1 MRWPN
6 SITILSLV
14 FLFAMSGSMVQGAA
28 PGAQLEF
35 IAAEANLANGDWANS
50 GEAGKKL
57 KGGLKLGR
65 DTPVFEA
72 AAGDEPARLTAQVK
86 NQYFGGNFAINPSVK
101 VKDWTLEVILKRNGP
116 AFGVDHHVL
125 GLHKAP
131 HSGNWQS
138 TPYWIMLGFMDK
150 DTGKMWIEL
159 KGNEEIN
166 YDPVLERK
174 AYENVVD
181 IGVNKWHHILFA
193 YDSKKGELE
202 PWIQGRAK
210 KKVRAKH
217 DFDEETELNYHVI
230 FAGAAQ
236 SQIQVDREQTF
247 NGSIQLVRLYNRLL
261 TGAEIQ
267 ENLSVEAADKL
278 ATSWGFIKTQY

>member
-1 MRWPN
+1 MRRPN
-6 SITILSLV
+6 SITLLSLV
-14 FLFAMSGSMVQGAA
+14 FLFVMSSSMVQGAA

-35 IAAEANLANGDWANS
+35 IAAEANLGNGDWANS

-57 KGGLKLGR
+57 KGGKKLGR
-65 DTPVFEA
+65 DTPVFVA
-72 AAGDEPARLTAQVK
+72 AAGDEPAQLTAQVK

-174 AYENVVD
+174 AYENIVD

-202 PWIQGRAK
+202 PWIQGQAK

-261 TGAEIQ
+261 TNAEIQ

-278 ATSWGFIKTQY
+278 ATSWGFIKTRY